1 MTTSD
6 DLIKIIARI
15 THTNAAEL
23 FPATLLKDIKADS
36 LHWVQ
41 IIVNSETLFGVE
53 IDMEKM
59 KSFQTI
65 GDLVTYIEGLPKSS
79 V

>member
-1 MTTSD
+1 MTTSE

-15 THTNAAEL
+15 THSNAAEL
-23 FPATLLKDIKADS
+23 FPTTLLKDIKADS

-41 IIVNSETLFGVE
+41 IIVNSETQFGVE

-65 GDLVTYIEGLPKSS
+65 GDMVTYIDGLPKSS